1 MPTINITC
9 PNCTATNRL
18 LVDRLQDNPICGACK
33 DPLYSGTPMPL
44 TQQSAEKLLANNYT
58 PVLIDCWAP
67 WCGPC
72 RTFTPIFEQAAEEL
86 EPKLRL
92 AKVDTQTQTNLASQ
106 WGIRSIPTLLLF
118 KDGKEIARSSGAMP
132 LPQLKQWLKM
142 QGVMDI

>member
-1 MPTINITC
+1 
-9 PNCTATNRL
+9 
-18 LVDRLQDNPICGACK
+18 
-33 DPLYSGTPMPL
+33 MPL